1 VSVFVLVTG
10 VDSRANECRAHA
22 SSPTRRWIN
31 LISLSFIPKKGV
43 PEGRIDR
50 S

>member
-1 VSVFVLVTG
+1 MSAA
-10 VDSRANECRAHA
+10 R
-22 SSPTRRWIN
+22 TRRRPRVVG
-31 LISLSFIPKKGV
+31 LIASRYRFIPKKGV